1 MEISSVLL
9 LNAIVES
16 LEIVI
21 PNSVI
26 MNAKQTKL
34 AILLLAAGQGSR
46 LGNIAKALL
55 KKDGIPLIQRF
66 WQEASSLNAIESI
79 SVLGFYADEIEPLA
93 KQYSRVVI
101 NQQAEG
107 GHGSSVR
114 IGLESLHT
122 HFDLLLIALV
132 DQPSITQTSLE
143 LLLNTFETQGDEI
156 DALVPC
162 YQGQRGNPIV
172 MRRRAVLEILDTTT
186 QVCREWLDLHPSRVH
201 FLETNRA
208 EFIADVDTLEDLR
221 RERLEY

>member
-1 MEISSVLL
+1 MLL

-21 PNSVI
+21 PNSAI

-66 WQEASSLNAIESI
+66 WQEASALNAIESI
-79 SVLGFYADEIEPLA
+79 SILGFYADEIEPLA

-101 NQQAEG
+101 NQQAKE

-114 IGLESLHT
+114 LGLESLHT

-132 DQPSITQTSLE
+132 DQPRITQTSLE
-143 LLLNTFETQGDEI
+143 LLI
-156 DALVPC
+156 
-162 YQGQRGNPIV
+162 
-172 MRRRAVLEILDTTT
+172 IL
-186 QVCREWLDLHPSRVH
+186 LK
-201 FLETNRA
+201 A
-208 EFIADVDTLEDLR
+208 EEM
-221 RERLEY
+221 

>member
-46 LGNIAKALL
+46 LGNTPKALL

-66 WQEASSLNAIESI
+66 WQEASALNAIESI

-101 NQQAEG
+101 NQQAEK

-114 IGLESLHT
+114 LGLESLDT

-143 LLLNTFETQGDEI
+143 LLLNTFETQGDKI

-172 MRRRAVLEILDTTT
+172 MRHRAVLEILDTPT
-186 QVCREWLDLHPSRVH
+186 QVCREWLDLYPSRVH

-208 EFIADVDTLEDLR
+208 EFIADVDTLEDLQK
-221 RERLEY
+221 ERLEY